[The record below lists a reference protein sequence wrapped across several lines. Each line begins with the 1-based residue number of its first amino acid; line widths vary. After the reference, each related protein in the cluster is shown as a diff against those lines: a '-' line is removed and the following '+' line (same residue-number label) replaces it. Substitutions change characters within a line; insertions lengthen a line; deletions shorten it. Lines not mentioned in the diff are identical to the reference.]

1 MASKNKETLLK
12 EIRDA
17 ANRFEKGSTK
27 RTLLDNMYTKIKEFD
42 NDEDIINTMWANKEL
57 PLRMLT
63 EYELSKMPTF
73 SNLISGEPY
82 TGKIDYEKSF
92 GEDWYK
98 NYENIPYN
106 QIALAA
112 KKAGKDPKE
121 AVREMSAEAT
131 KLRRDDVAHG
141 RWDPNDPW
149 YKNAAAFAGGIALDL
164 FGQRQQEAIARG
176 EDPSWQDYG
185 LDIGQSA
192 LEAVPYGRIMRIV
205 SGIAGPS
212 KLARVL
218 SYLGQNATAP
228 VVTEVADANLYD
240 DSNPRGRFN
249 KYEALAGIGTNIV
262 GDALLRSGGAVVKRV
277 SDSDIG
283 SKIGQLGEGPSFTE
297 SLARDIK
304 NIDDKIALDE
314 MLMIRNKAG
323 KGVGTKATGSLAQR
337 AEVLANER
345 NLDKL
350 KYQKQVLEEIDY
362 RYNKNRA
369 RTLLY
374 GDNNP
379 SLPKDI
385 RIPPTPESLRN
396 LNRPRTSLTD
406 NQIKAL
412 NSDPNLSM
420 YLRSDVTP
428 GVTDRQLFEDAAF
441 RTLLTNKYGSV
452 ENEQGR
458 ALTRLPFH
466 IGQILQ
472 KQKDKD
478 DKEEARRKAEED
490 IYNQYKL
497 DLLGGR

>member
-1 MASKNKETLLK
+1 MASKIKKQIQDEIKKNYKYFNPTQQALLK
-12 EIRDA
+12 GLYD
-17 ANRFEKGSTK
+17 
-27 RTLLDNMYTKIKEFD
+27 KIDTYD
-42 NDEDIINTMWANKEL
+42 NDTDIINTVWANKDL
-57 PLRMLT
+57 PLQMIPNKD
-63 EYELSKMPTF
+63 LSGLLPGL
-73 SNLISGEPY
+73 SNLLIGEPR
-82 TGKIDYEKSF
+82 TGKVDLEKSF
-92 GEDWYK
+92 GNDWAYK
-98 NYENIPYN
+98 FENIPYN
-106 QIALAA
+106 QIALVAE
-112 KKAGKDPKE
+112 KNGEDPNRLLKQMAE
-121 AVREMSAEAT
+121 EAT
-131 KLRRDDVAHG
+131 AKRRDDIAHG
-141 RWDPNDPW
+141 RLDPNDPW
-149 YKNAAAFAGGIALDL
+149 YKNLANEFGSFALNL

-176 EDPSWQDYG
+176 EDPSGQDYA
-185 LDIGQSA
+185 LDFGQSV
-192 LEAVPYGRIMRIV
+192 LEAVPYGRIMRIG
-205 SGIAGPS
+205 SGIASPS

-428 GVTDRQLFEDAAF
+428 GITDRQLMEDAAF

-478 DKEEARRKAEED
+478 DKEEARRKDEED
-490 IYNQYKL
+490 IYNKYKL
-497 DLLGGR
+497 DLLGDK